1 MKKFFDKIK
10 DVATPTAVLAIICIV
25 VTLALA
31 SSNLLTGDKISAL
44 AEENK
49 TNAMNELVVA
59 DEFATVET
67 ENYIYNTAT
76 KDDAIIAYI
85 FTTSSKG
92 YGGDVTVMTAI
103 DPELSIIGIKILDA
117 SGETPGLGQN
127 VTKESFYGQFK
138 GKGNKINAVT
148 GASIS
153 SKAVTD
159 AVNEAYKYASEI
171 LAKGAES

>member
-10 DVATPTAVLAIICIV
+10 DVASPTAVLAIICIV

-31 SSNLLTGDKISAL
+31 SSNLLTRDKINAL

-49 TNAMNELVVA
+49 IKAMNELVAA
-59 DEFATVET
+59 DEFATLET
-67 ENYIYNTAT
+67 ESYTYTTAT
-76 KDDAIIAYI
+76 KNGAIIAYI

-92 YGGDVTVMTAI
+92 YGGDVKVMTAI

-127 VTKESFYGQFK
+127 VTKEAFYGQFK
-138 GKGNKINAVT
+138 GKGGKVDAAT
-148 GASIS
+148 GASVS
-153 SKAVTD
+153 SN
-159 AVNEAYKYASEI
+159 AVNNAVNQAYKYASEI

>member
-1 MKKFFDKIK
+1 M
-10 DVATPTAVLAIICIV
+10 
-25 VTLALA
+25 
-31 SSNLLTGDKISAL
+31 
-44 AEENK
+44 
-49 TNAMNELVVA
+49 
-59 DEFATVET
+59 
-67 ENYIYNTAT
+67 
-76 KDDAIIAYI
+76 
-85 FTTSSKG
+85 
-92 YGGDVTVMTAI
+92 VMTAI